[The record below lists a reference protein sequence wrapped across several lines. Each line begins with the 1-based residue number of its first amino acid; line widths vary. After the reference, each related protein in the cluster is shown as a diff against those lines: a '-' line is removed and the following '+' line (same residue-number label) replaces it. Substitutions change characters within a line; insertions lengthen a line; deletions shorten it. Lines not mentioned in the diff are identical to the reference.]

1 MPGCS
6 HPCRLCAGYTDTGAH
21 IHPQWSNTW
30 MSARTYVHNT
40 HAHTGIHTRFE
51 MHTSKV
57 NLPVRREAEW
67 RYIIIHPVCLV
78 FFFEKKKGRKTNLF
92 TKFDTNLYPSPFFFF
107 FFASQWFQ
115 VNHFVLTHPVT
126 KSTSN
131 VNRMRVP
138 IEAQQ
143 HAMLFAIRK
152 PRGQDD
158 RSCRQYSFVSCVD
171 LCCVSNMQY
180 YSSRKFHSFFLFF
193 FFAFS
198 VHLSFGFFQASFSCF
213 FFFFFFF
220 LSLIIDGRLPFLL
233 GVKMTH
239 YPGSILH

>member
-1 MPGCS
+1 M
-6 HPCRLCAGYTDTGAH
+6 
-21 IHPQWSNTW
+21 
-30 MSARTYVHNT
+30 
-40 HAHTGIHTRFE
+40 
-51 MHTSKV
+51 
-57 NLPVRREAEW
+57 
-67 RYIIIHPVCLV
+67 V

-92 TKFDTNLYPSPFFFF
+92 TKFDTNLYPSSPFFF

-126 KSTSN
+126 KSTSE

-152 PRGQDD
+152 PRWQGD
-158 RSCRQYSFVSCVD
+158 RSCRQNSFVSCVD

-180 YSSRKFHSFFLFF
+180 YSGRKLHSFFFF
-193 FFAFS
+193 FLHSLSICLS
-198 VHLSFGFFQASFSCF
+198 VFFRLVLAE
-213 FFFFFFF
+213 FFFF

-239 YPGSILH
+239 YLESILH